1 MNILGYEYKSG
12 DCVTC
17 KISDLYIKD
26 AVISFDNNN
35 TFYICTN
42 DPRLNGSNIK
52 NKYGYLY
59 AYGFSLQ
66 LTAKNGSMQHV
77 NKAGDIPY
85 YFKDLKHLFSLER
98 KDSEVSDDLN
108 SYFNSINKSLLLRVF
123 RYKLGIFDE
132 YTKFSISEKEG
143 MIELSNS
150 TGKKVEIKFGRF
162 LRKTLNKV
170 QIELSDSEL
179 EKMYNQFIL
188 HQNKQ
193 LIEIVFYKGDD
204 ILKGYTKSLQMP
216 NTLSLAGSCM
226 NDKYTFLELY
236 TKNTDI
242 VQLAAFYNHGD
253 SRILARCIIWKIDE
267 NTYVHDKIYFA
278 HDWIDGAFKS
288 ALSSQ
293 NIKSIYTYPYL
304 ILKLDKYRFKHYPYM
319 DSFNLFDKKNGCLI
333 YQSSDITGLTNQNG
347 GPDLQWEVLD

>member
-17 KISDLYIKD
+17 KISDIYIKD

-59 AYGFSLQ
+59 AYGFSLR
-66 LTAKNGSMQHV
+66 
-77 NKAGDIPY
+77 DIPY